1 MARLL
6 LLSSLEAR
14 SQSFFESSDFIH
26 MSYPAGGLDNPDKRK
41 NMSTP
46 LNTTHQETFLISQP
60 NPSSLKAKV
69 AYLMTFV

>member
-14 SQSFFESSDFIH
+14 SQFFFESSDFIH
-26 MSYPAGGLDNPDKRK
+26 MSYPADGLDNPDKRK

-46 LNTTHQETFLISQP
+46 
-60 NPSSLKAKV
+60 
-69 AYLMTFV
+69 

>member
-14 SQSFFESSDFIH
+14 SQFFFESSDFIH
-26 MSYPAGGLDNPDKRK
+26 MSYPADGLDNSDKRK

-46 LNTTHQETFLISQP
+46 
-60 NPSSLKAKV
+60 
-69 AYLMTFV
+69 